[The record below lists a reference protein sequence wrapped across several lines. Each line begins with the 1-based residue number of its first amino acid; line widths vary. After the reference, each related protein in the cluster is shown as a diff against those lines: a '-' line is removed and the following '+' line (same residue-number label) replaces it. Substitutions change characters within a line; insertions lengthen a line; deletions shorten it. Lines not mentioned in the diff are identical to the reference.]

1 MQKTNEKFDKPIGKW
16 ITEEEDVE
24 RVVKTFDPITRKVG
38 EETVIEKEK
47 VRVRY
52 DKTSLDSMFCK
63 DFTHVFRIIDS
74 HNYVIKCKN
83 CPLHKHIQPG
93 TEYIDKDGHVRL
105 RSNDTVIA

>member
-1 MQKTNEKFDKPIGKW
+1 MRI
-16 ITEEEDVE
+16 
-24 RVVKTFDPITRKVG
+24 VKTFNPVTKKVG
-38 EETVIEKEK
+38 EETVTEKQK

-52 DKTSLDSMFCK
+52 DRTELDSMFCP
-63 DFTHVFRIIDS
+63 DFTHVFRVVDS